1 MDFYEI
7 LGVKKEASESELKK
21 AYYRLARDHHP
32 DKKETEE
39 EKKEAT
45 VKIQK
50 INEAYEILSNPDKR
64 KIYDQYGAEGLNSL
78 NTPQGNPFGPGSP
91 FNFSG
96 GSGFP
101 FSFNGGNMENIF
113 NMFGQGRQQ
122 GPNNPNTVRKN
133 KETVFEVRISLRDV
147 YLGLTKKLKVSRKI
161 INKKGS
167 SSKVIDY
174 PETWTPCSTCRGIGM
189 VMRQVQVAPGFISQT
204 QAECEACSGKGFL
217 LKPDYFMDDASEII
231 TLEIEK
237 GVKNGKMIRFPD
249 LGNCSPGCLPGDLIV
264 VITAVDSENGF
275 TRLEGGNDLLY
286 NKIISLEDALCGTN
300 FKIKTLDGREIKVFY
315 TDIITPNEKRTVSKE
330 GINGGSLHIHFNI
343 DFPTQIRNKEKL
355 RVLLGKKESNEKS
368 K

>member
-7 LGVKKEASESELKK
+7 LGVKKEATESELKK
-21 AYYRLARDHHP
+21 AYYRLARDNHP
-32 DKKETEE
+32 DKKETDE

-50 INEAYEILSNPDKR
+50 INEAYEILSDPDKR
-64 KIYDQYGAEGLNSL
+64 KIYDQYGVEGLTSL
-78 NTPQGNPFGPGSP
+78 NTPQGNPFGSGSP
-91 FNFSG
+91 FGNS
-96 GSGFP
+96 FP
-101 FSFNGGNMENIF
+101 FNFNGGNMENIF

-122 GPNNPNTVRKN
+122 GPINPNTVRKN

-167 SSKVIDY
+167 SSKVTDY
-174 PETWTPCSTCRGIGM
+174 PESWTPCSTCRGIGI
-189 VMRQVQVAPGFISQT
+189 VMRQVQVAPGFISQS
-204 QAECEACSGKGFL
+204 QAECEPCSGKGFL

-231 TLEIEK
+231 TLDIEK

-264 VITAVDSENGF
+264 VITAVDTENGF
-275 TRLEGGNDLLY
+275 TRIEGGNDLLY
-286 NKIISLEDALCGTN
+286 NKIISLEDSLCGTN
-300 FKIKTLDGREIKVFY
+300 FKIKTLDGREVKVSY
-315 TDIITPNEKRTVSKE
+315 SDIITPNEKRVVSKE

-355 RVLLGKKESNEKS
+355 RAVLNASQKESKNS